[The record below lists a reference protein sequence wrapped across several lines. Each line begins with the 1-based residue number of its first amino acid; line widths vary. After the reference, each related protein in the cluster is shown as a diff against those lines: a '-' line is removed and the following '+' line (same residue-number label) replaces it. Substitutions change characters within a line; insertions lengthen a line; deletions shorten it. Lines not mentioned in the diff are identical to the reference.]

1 MADRTALNRLIWWLG
16 RRLYRLEVRDI
27 ENIPAEGGCVIAW
40 NHVAMSL
47 DGYTIQAY
55 KERRPDCITIGGHR
69 VVAMQKRR
77 EAKKQ
82 PGVES
87 ATLSAYKARGL
98 SAVDLLKTL
107 KFLKEGRAIALAPE
121 GEMTWDGRLQ
131 HPLTPGAAWMALR
144 GNVPVVPVVQFGGYD
159 IHPRWKTTPYLTGR
173 VTIRAGKS
181 FYVQESPPDKMTDEL
196 IRSASQRIYDEMAGL
211 LALGHGSN

>member
-1 MADRTALNRLIWWLG
+1 MADKSGISRFIWMIG
-16 RRLYRLEVRDI
+16 RILYRLEVRDI

-47 DGYTIQAY
+47 DGYTIQAF
-55 KERRPDCITIGGHR
+55 KERRPDCITIGGSR
-69 VVAMQKRR
+69 VVAMQRRR

-82 PGVES
+82 IEGAES
-87 ATLSAYKARGL
+87 PTVAAYKARGL
-98 SAVDLLKTL
+98 SAGELLKTL

-144 GNVPVVPVVQFGGYD
+144 GHVPVVPLVQFGGYD

-173 VTIRAGKS
+173 VTIRAGKP
-181 FYVQESPPDKMTDEL
+181 FYVQDAPTKQMTDEV
-196 IRSASQRIYDEMAGL
+196 ISVASQRIYDEMAAV
-211 LALGHGSN
+211 LALGHE